1 MQIFYNAA
9 GLDPPSVRARTC
21 VCDSL
26 VEQGHRGASLAL
38 LDHVGLIS
46 KRDAESGWSQSAW
59 LAVHLNRKTR

>member
-1 MQIFYNAA
+1 M
-9 GLDPPSVRARTC
+9 C

-59 LAVHLNRKTR
+59 LAVHLSRKTR